1 MASSYAGPTWTDEAR
16 RSSSAA
22 AVVPA
27 PPPTPTP
34 KPDRLAR
41 KERMMARFASVL
53 QAQKAMLDK
62 KVAVLVDGKAVSSKA
77 VGR

>member
-1 MASSYAGPTWTDEAR
+1 
-16 RSSSAA
+16 
-22 AVVPA
+22 VPA